1 MATSNIQSG
10 TGQNELHRT
19 FIAMLFAFVAAVV
32 AQQIAEHLI
41 VATSSW
47 KLADDPSAMYERL
60 KGDGLYLVAAASHSV
75 LALLMLVIS
84 WVMWSKSQ
92 GGGNRSDITSVFSV
106 KFIIVLVEVFLVVLY
121 FAIAKT
127 SEANFSN
134 YKEDLGVRSY
144 VGSASAYPE
153 AVQMQW
159 IFAVFLVWDI
169 IVDVLA
175 SPRNKPITGFFSR
188 LTAILQGLLT
198 YCSVSA
204 ICLAGAILISRSAPL
219 DGSPGQAIAGDIALI
234 ALLLLFNIG
243 KAFEFYPRKWFPSEQ
258 LRNNT
263 ARKSPPETWELLV
276 SYTLVVIYVASLF
289 IMVLVLEK

>member
-1 MATSNIQSG
+1 MSTNNAQNA

-47 KLADDPSAMYERL
+47 KLADNPSAMYERL

-84 WVMWSKSQ
+84 WIMWSKSQ
-92 GGGNRSDITSVFSV
+92 GGGNRSDINSVFSV

-127 SEANFSN
+127 CEADFSS
-134 YKEDLGVRSY
+134 YKEGLGVRSY

-159 IFAVFLVWDI
+159 VFAVFLIWDI

-175 SPRNKPITGFFSR
+175 SPRSTPATGIVSR
-188 LTAILQGLLT
+188 LVAVSQGLLT

-204 ICLAGAILISRSAPL
+204 LCLAGALLISSSAPL
-219 DGSPGQAIAGDIALI
+219 KGLPVQAIAGDIALI

-243 KAFEFYPRKWFPSEQ
+243 KAFEFYPRKWMPGEQ

-263 ARKSPPETWELLV
+263 ARKDPPENWELLV
-276 SYTLVVIYVASLF
+276 GYALVLVYVVSLF
-289 IMVLVLEK
+289 FMVLYK

>member
-1 MATSNIQSG
+1 MTSSNTQSG

-19 FIAMLFAFVAAVV
+19 FIAMLFAFVAAVI

-41 VATSSW
+41 VATNSW
-47 KLADDPSAMYERL
+47 KLADNPSAMYERL
-60 KGDGLYLVAAASHSV
+60 KGDGLYLIAAASHST

-84 WVMWSKSQ
+84 WIMWSKSQ
-92 GGGNRSDITSVFSV
+92 GGGNRPDITSVFSA

-127 SEANFSN
+127 SEADFSSYN
-134 YKEDLGVRSY
+134 ENLGIRSY
-144 VGSASAYPE
+144 VESASAYPE

-159 IFAVFLVWDI
+159 VFAVFLVWDM

-175 SPRNKPITGFFSR
+175 SPRSTPTTGIVNR
-188 LTAILQGLLT
+188 LLALPQGLLT

-204 ICLAGAILISRSAPL
+204 ICLAGAILISSSAPL
-219 DGSPGQAIAGDIALI
+219 YGSPEQAIAGDIALI

-243 KAFEFYPRKWFPSEQ
+243 KAFEFYPRKWFPSEK

-263 ARKSPPETWELLV
+263 ARNSPPEVWECVVSCALVLTYIVSLL
-276 SYTLVVIYVASLF
+276 
-289 IMVLVLEK
+289 IMVLYR